1 MINIYYEEMQLDLT
15 SRLKKLTKNWLF
27 WLTVITSLAIFI
39 RSIPAWTNAAW
50 GCDFGTYWGL
60 TNSLVKSGELF
71 NPYYGWG
78 GSYQYFPVLYAVI
91 GIGHWISGIDTL
103 TLLSKITPIF
113 GGLSVLIF
121 YFVVYELIGD
131 RKIAL
136 LSSLFLAVL
145 PFHVYQTS
153 HAAPL
158 TMGHF
163 FLMLSLYLFIKF
175 RQDKKYIIPLFISTI
190 LLIMSHHLT
199 TYFYLISL
207 IFIVFFE
214 NASVKQWTKHVKMDT
229 LYILSTSGLV
239 FSYWIFI
246 ATPVYDS
253 FMKTGL
259 GIGPLHI
266 GSSSLLILFYVLF
279 FSSFGIIWLKRRY
292 NLFIERKE
300 PSARSCI
307 VKFSITLIIC
317 FIIMGVF
324 SFIKMPWTNFS
335 FTILSIIY
343 AIPLILIF
351 GFGVAGFRYTRF
363 MKNGGF
369 VRGWLLAILVSLIYG
384 TVTNSSVILP
394 DRHFEYLMYPVA
406 IITVYG
412 MGAIFSDP
420 YNNALFSKLRDKTDL
435 FVNYHLRKIKISQ
448 KRRLIHF
455 VVILVLVISLA
466 GSVYLSF
473 GALNVAKESITNED
487 MAVINWIDEHLDK
500 NTSMIASDHRLAR
513 MVESK
518 EFNTTKDETTKIWYT
533 ENLTDYIDE
542 LMGTSTNHTKITH
555 VIIDDIM
562 KNEVVRVSDTMSVY
576 MTNETWTAAYD
587 KFSQEPF
594 ERIYR
599 NETIDPNTET
609 ATHWAEVYQ
618 VNWTYIEKLSLI

>member
-1 MINIYYEEMQLDLT
+1 MRLDFT
-15 SRLKKLTKNWLF
+15 SKLKKLSRNWIF
-27 WLTVITSLAIFI
+27 WLIVITSLAIFI

-50 GCDFGTYWGL
+50 GCDFGIYYGL

-78 GSYQYFPVLYAVI
+78 GSYQYFPVLYAVT

-103 TLLSKITPIF
+103 TLLSKIAPIF

-131 RKIAL
+131 RKVAL

-163 FLMLSLYLFIKF
+163 FMMLSLYLFIKY
-175 RQDKKYIIPLFISTI
+175 RQDARYLIPLFISTV

-214 NASVKQWTKHVKMDT
+214 NVSIREWTLHVKKDV
-229 LYILSTSGLV
+229 LYILLTSGLV
-239 FSYWIFI
+239 FSYWAFI
-246 ATPVYDS
+246 AKPVYEG
-253 FMKTGL
+253 FMNSGL
-259 GIGPLHI
+259 RLGPIHI
-266 GSSSLLILFYVLF
+266 GSSHLLVLFYVLF

-292 NLFIERKE
+292 NLFVEREK

-317 FIIMGVF
+317 FIVMGVF

-343 AIPLILIF
+343 AIPLLLIF

-363 MKNGGF
+363 IKNGGF

-384 TVTNSSVILP
+384 TVTNNSVILP

-406 IITVYG
+406 IIAVYG

-466 GSVYLSF
+466 GSVYPSF
-473 GALNVAKESITNED
+473 RALNVAGEIITNED
-487 MAVINWIDEHLDK
+487 MAVINWIDGHLDK
-500 NTSMIASDHRLAR
+500 NTSIIASDHRLAR
-513 MVESK
+513 MAESK
-518 EFNTTKDETTKIWYT
+518 GFNTTKDETIKIWYT

-562 KNEVVRVSDTMSVY
+562 KNEVVRFSTMSVY

-587 KFSQEPF
+587 KFSKEPF
-594 ERIYR
+594 ELIYR
-599 NETIDPNTET
+599 NETIDSSTEI
-609 ATHWAEVYQ
+609 AIHWAEIYQ